1 MLRRSF
7 GSARRRTKPS
17 FSSRSISWV
26 MLERTHFS
34 CWASSE
40 SGNGSPASTRQ
51 WSTPTFAS
59 DSPTGLSAASSRAST
74 LPAVP
79 SKANTSV
86 SVAAARRE
94 GEEGEGLRRR
104 LFISASY
111 RSPAV
116 TVKRRSLV
124 FLVLGRSQLRRQGM
138 SPGQDHE
145 RDLDDEEPERQGD
158 HETRLPRGAVDRGN
172 DDDAENRVEDVV
184 QHRERHHPA
193 QHGERVKRLARQHVD
208 ERDPEP
214 DACGDDE
221 PEPGALAQRV
231 VCQARVHV
239 SAPGQAAPTAL

>member
-40 SGNGSPASTRQ
+40 SGSGSPASTRQ

-145 RDLDDEEPERQGD
+145 RDHGPDEVPAKDAHPRELSEARVREQHRNIANANSTMKNPNARAI
-158 HETRLPRGAVDRGN
+158 TRLGSR
-172 DDDAENRVEDVV
+172 
-184 QHRERHHPA
+184 
-193 QHGERVKRLARQHVD
+193 
-208 ERDPEP
+208 
-214 DACGDDE
+214 
-221 PEPGALAQRV
+221 
-231 VCQARVHV
+231 
-239 SAPGQAAPTAL
+239 